1 MKLTLGVGQKCC
13 NGYISLVV
21 SVIRSHESLKECESI
36 MALVP
41 KDFVNYKSTPVF
53 SRDNVPKMLL
63 HMHNTKA
70 GVYGQIQVLTGS
82 LKFYGFT
89 GSRGELDKE
98 IIIRAGETA
107 ISHPEYWHKVEL
119 LTEDTQFRLHF
130 YAHKDSAIAAAQQSE
145 RSE

>member
-1 MKLTLGVGQKCC
+1 
-13 NGYISLVV
+13 
-21 SVIRSHESLKECESI
+21 

-53 SRDNVPKMLL
+53 NHDNVPKMLL

-82 LKFYGFT
+82 LKFHGYT

-98 IIIRAGETA
+98 VIIRAGETA

-130 YAHKDSAIAAAQQSE
+130 YAHKDSAIVAQQQSE